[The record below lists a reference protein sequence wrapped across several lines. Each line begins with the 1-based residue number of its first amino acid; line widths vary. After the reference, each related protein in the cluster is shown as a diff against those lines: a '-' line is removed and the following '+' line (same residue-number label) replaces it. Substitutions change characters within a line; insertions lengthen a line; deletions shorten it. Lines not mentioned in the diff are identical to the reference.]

1 MILRGSKKKLREPVV
16 WKDSSISR
24 KPLCPRRRTTAPARK
39 ERRSRGTVARFPKP
53 GGGCPVAPP
62 WTRISVSPGWVEGKG
77 WKVCPAK
84 LSCALGPN
92 SISHWFNLMLIHY
105 LAIVQPFWMC
115 PLIGLIIKEHILL
128 WKLLE
133 MWTSLVFIF
142 FRESSV
148 SLRLRSGHR
157 SSVKRTVY

>member
-1 MILRGSKKKLREPVV
+1 MILCGSKKKLGEPVI
-16 WKDSSISR
+16 WENSSISR
-24 KPLCPRRRTTAPARK
+24 KPLCPRRGATASTRK
-39 ERRSRGTVARFPKP
+39 ERRRRGTAAWFLKP
-53 GGGCPVAPP
+53 GGGRPVAPP
-62 WTRISVSPGWVEGKG
+62 WTRISISPGRVEGKG

-115 PLIGLIIKEHILL
+115 PLIGLIIKEHIPL

-148 SLRLRSGHR
+148 SLCLWSGHR